1 MRFVGF
7 ITISLPFY
15 FIQQREETR
24 KSETKLAEKL
34 TKFIIILIFS
44 IQLLF
49 IFKKKKNYWMFCNSC
64 PWSKLLIL
72 KHIKTCQRKWF
83 LEEIY
88 HENRYWFTWI
98 KTFLAMIPNC
108 KLFDKPFGNVLQA
121 LKIYSLN
128 HSQLGRERKN
138 NWETL

>member
-49 IFKKKKNYWMFCNSC
+49 IFKKKK
-64 PWSKLLIL
+64 KLL
-72 KHIKTCQRKWF
+72 
-83 LEEIY
+83 
-88 HENRYWFTWI
+88 
-98 KTFLAMIPNC
+98 
-108 KLFDKPFGNVLQA
+108 NVL
-121 LKIYSLN
+121 
-128 HSQLGRERKN
+128 
-138 NWETL
+138 